1 MIDKVYIIIVI
12 QSINLLNLI
21 VQIPG
26 PVVISWIMIHNIGT
40 PGSFEDFNS
49 IINMISRSVAIK

>member
-26 PVVISWIMIHNIGT
+26 PVVISWIMIHDIGT